1 MTTSSTRLSNFSLS
15 YSGTKL
21 YFGQGVVSSHL
32 AGHLYGTKKALIIT
46 SKSAARVSGALGEV
60 TKILDEKGIEYIIY
74 DNVKTNPTTA
84 NVDDAVKIGLET
96 GVGLVFG
103 IGGGSVI
110 DVAKTVSL
118 LLRAGGLAT
127 DYVRGVLKSSMVGV
141 PLIVVNLTHGT
152 GSEIDKYA
160 VLTIEGTAEKRGF
173 VARYPDVS
181 FDDPA
186 YTVTLTR
193 EQTIYTSLDAFYH
206 AYESVTSRFSN
217 YLTEAL
223 GQDAVERIKNN
234 LYEVLENPRSL
245 VGRSNLLYASM
256 EAGIC
261 IDQSMTHLNHAIEHA
276 FSGINP
282 ALPHGAGLAILGPRV
297 VYYTHKA
304 NPEASWM
311 VLRYLDPGLRPVSE
325 DAERAMRAVEA
336 FQESVGF
343 SGRLSDYGIG
353 EDDLH
358 GAVEF
363 IMRMIRER
371 YRSVP
376 FEASPEIVMDII
388 KYAL

>member
-1 MTTSSTRLSNFSLS
+1 MAASATRLNNFSLS
-15 YSGTKL
+15 YGGTRL
-21 YFGQGVVSSHL
+21 YFGQGVASSHL
-32 AGHLYGTKKALIIT
+32 AEHLHGAKRALIIT
-46 SKSAARVSGALGEV
+46 SKSAARVSGALDHI
-60 TKILDEKGIEYIIY
+60 TRSLNEKQVEYVIY
-74 DNVKTNPTTA
+74 DNVKSNPTTA
-84 NVDDAVKIGLET
+84 NVDDAVR
-96 GVGLVFG
+96 VGRDAGADLVIG

-110 DVAKTVSL
+110 DVAKTVSI
-118 LLRAGGLAT
+118 LLRTDRSAT
-127 DYVRGVLKSSMVGV
+127 DYVKGVSRSSVIGV

-152 GSEIDKYA
+152 GSEIDKYV
-160 VLTIEGTAEKRGF
+160 VLTIEGTIEKRGF

-217 YLTEAL
+217 HFTEAL

-234 LYEVLENPRSL
+234 LPNVLENPRSII
-245 VGRSNLLYASM
+245 GRWNLLYASM

-282 ALPHGAGLAILGPRV
+282 VLPHGAGLAMLGPRV

-304 NPEASWM
+304 NPEASWV
-311 VLRYLDPGLRPVSE
+311 VLRHLDPRLRPVSD
-325 DAERAMRAVEA
+325 DAERAMRAVEE
-336 FQESVGF
+336 FQKSVGF
-343 SGRLSDYGIG
+343 SSRLSDYGIG
-353 EDDLH
+353 EDDIRI
-358 GAVEF
+358 AVEF

-376 FEASPEIVMDII
+376 FEPTPDVIVDII
-388 KYAL
+388 KHAL